1 MKKCDIEY
9 RHAGFGPREELA
21 GRVVGVS
28 QPRDCRCRLLAGW
41 VGRSAASEDLHVA
54 ADAVADLG
62 QGLLQRLLDLVVVA
76 LPRSG
81 DDHLPTLLGGKAQ
94 LAMTGTDAVLATAFA
109 TMLANQAGGLFVR
122 QVAVG
127 SPIGGD
133 SITFRYT
140 SSTRSILR
148 TVGC

>member
-1 MKKCDIEY
+1 MKESDIEY

-21 GRVVGVS
+21 GRVVGVN

-62 QGLLQRLLDLVVVA
+62 QGLLQRLLDLVVGA
-76 LPRSG
+76 LPPSG
-81 DDHLPTLLGGKAQ
+81 DDHFPTLLGGEAQ
-94 LAMTGTDAVLATAFA
+94 LGMTGTFAMLATAFA
-109 TMLANQAGGLFVR
+109 TMLANQGGGLFVR

-127 SPIGGD
+127 GSVAGN
-133 SITFRYT
+133 SINFRYT
-140 SSTRSILR
+140 LSSWSILR